1 MKVLSPRA
9 EHVLRNPGA
18 FAWCV
23 LKAFKKNQGLLL
35 AGAVAY
41 YALLSVVPLLILAVI
56 ALSHVIDQREL
67 LSTIGRYLGWL
78 IPGQSDA
85 IIGELRNFLENRDV
99 VGWVLLITMLFFSS
113 LAFTVLENAM
123 SVIFLH
129 RVATRKRRYIVS
141 AVLPYIYILCLGFGL
156 LLVTLVSGSLQAIGQ
171 ESVDLFGH
179 DWSLKGVSGVLLYLL
194 GLAGEIFV
202 LSSVYMVMPV
212 GRLSW
217 QHALLGGVT
226 AALLWEATRHV
237 LVWYF
242 STLSQVN
249 VVYGS
254 LTTSIVVL
262 FSLEIGATL
271 LLLGA
276 QVISEFE
283 RIGLKP
289 LPDTAHPLQA
299 PSAPAPSTETHGRA
313 RSRRSRKSARGAP
326 PP

>member
-1 MKVLSPRA
+1 L
-9 EHVLRNPGA
+9 
-18 FAWCV
+18 
-23 LKAFKKNQGLLL
+23 
-35 AGAVAY
+35 
-41 YALLSVVPLLILAVI
+41 
-56 ALSHVIDQREL
+56 
-67 LSTIGRYLGWL
+67 GRYLEWL
-78 IPGQSDA
+78 VPGQSKA
-85 IIGELRNFLENRDV
+85 IIGELRNFLDHREV
-99 VGWVLLITMLFFSS
+99 IGWLLLVTMLFFSS

-129 RVATRKRRYIVS
+129 RIATRKRRYVVS

-156 LLVTLVSGSLQAIGQ
+156 LIVTLVSGSLQAIGQ
-171 ESVDLFGH
+171 ESIDFLGRE
-179 DWSLKGVSGVLLYLL
+179 WSLSGVSGVLLYLL
-194 GLAGEIFV
+194 GLVGEIFV

-217 QHALLGGVT
+217 RHAFIGGAT
-226 AALLWEATRHV
+226 AALLWEITRHV

-254 LTTSIVVL
+254 LTTSIIVL

-283 RIGLKP
+283 RIGAKP
-289 LPDTAHPLQA
+289 LPETANPLQTDSR
-299 PSAPAPSTETHGRA
+299 PISAPAPLTETRVPA
-313 RSRRSRKSARGAP
+313 RSRRSRKSRR
-326 PP
+326 